1 MGLSFFTTSQRLRV
15 LFSYYAT
22 LHLMSPDIT
31 VTVRLYATLRNH
43 HTNPEI
49 SGPLAVTVPAGAV
62 AADLVGA
69 LQLPPEQVHNIFI
82 PRLRARR
89 IREPVTGCPCI
100 GLQPETNSKL
110 V

>member
-1 MGLSFFTTSQRLRV
+1 
-15 LFSYYAT
+15 
-22 LHLMSPDIT
+22 MSPDIT

-43 HTNPEI
+43 HANPQL

-82 PRLRARR
+82 NNAACERDACLHAGDEVSLFP
-89 IREPVTGCPCI
+89 PVSCSRSGTWR
-100 GLQPETNSKL
+100 QTDSS
-110 V
+110 